1 MAGGLIKGVLRA
13 LVAYLEL
20 RNKTHYHRV
29 VTESRDKQK
38 KFVELAELRVNSAI
52 KSIQLIGNL
61 SNKRKNIM
69 SADITSSMQI
79 LCKAYKVC
87 RHYVKS

>member
-1 MAGGLIKGVLRA
+1 MVGGLIKGVLRA

-38 KFVELAELRVNSAI
+38 NLINEIETLRIAGDVDSNDRADLLRDELLDEKRHLEHLSAFYLKSVEGDPNS
-52 KSIQLIGNL
+52 K
-61 SNKRKNIM
+61 
-69 SADITSSMQI
+69 
-79 LCKAYKVC
+79 
-87 RHYVKS
+87 

>member
-38 KFVELAELRVNSAI
+38 NLINEIETLRTTGDVD
-52 KSIQLIGNL
+52 
-61 SNKRKNIM
+61 SNDR
-69 SADITSSMQI
+69 ADI
-79 LCKAYKVC
+79 LRDELLDEK
-87 RHYVKS
+87 RHLEHLSAFYLKSCGGDSDSE

>member
-1 MAGGLIKGVLRA
+1 MTGGLIKGALRA

-38 KFVELAELRVNSAI
+38 NLINEIETLRIAGDVDSNDRADLLRDELLDEKRHLKHLSAFYLKSVEGDPNS
-52 KSIQLIGNL
+52 K
-61 SNKRKNIM
+61 
-69 SADITSSMQI
+69 
-79 LCKAYKVC
+79 
-87 RHYVKS
+87 

>member
-38 KFVELAELRVNSAI
+38 NLINEIETFRTAGDVNS
-52 KSIQLIGNL
+52 ND
-61 SNKRKNIM
+61 R
-69 SADITSSMQI
+69 ADI
-79 LCKAYKVC
+79 LRDELLDEK
-87 RHYVKS
+87 RHLKHISAFYLKSCGGDADPE

>member
-38 KFVELAELRVNSAI
+38 KLINEIETLRIAGDNDSNDRADILRDELLDEKRHLEHLSAFYI
-52 KSIQLIGNL
+52 KSVEGN
-61 SNKRKNIM
+61 SDSK
-69 SADITSSMQI
+69 
-79 LCKAYKVC
+79 
-87 RHYVKS
+87 

>member
-38 KFVELAELRVNSAI
+38 NLINEIETLRSAGDI
-52 KSIQLIGNL
+52 D
-61 SNKRKNIM
+61 SNDR
-69 SADITSSMQI
+69 ADI
-79 LCKAYKVC
+79 LRDELLDEK
-87 RHYVKS
+87 RHLEHLSAFYLKSCGGDSDSK

>member
-38 KFVELAELRVNSAI
+38 KLINEIETLRIAGDVDSNDRADLLRDELLDEKRHLEHLSAFYL
-52 KSIQLIGNL
+52 KSCGGD
-61 SNKRKNIM
+61 SD
-69 SADITSSMQI
+69 SE
-79 LCKAYKVC
+79 
-87 RHYVKS
+87 

>member
-1 MAGGLIKGVLRA
+1 MTGGLIKGALRA

-38 KFVELAELRVNSAI
+38 NLINEIETLRIAGDVDSNDRADLLRDELLDEKRHLEHLSAFYL
-52 KSIQLIGNL
+52 KSCGGD
-61 SNKRKNIM
+61 SD
-69 SADITSSMQI
+69 SE
-79 LCKAYKVC
+79 
-87 RHYVKS
+87 

>member
-1 MAGGLIKGVLRA
+1 MGGGLIKGVLRA

-38 KFVELAELRVNSAI
+38 NLINEIETLRIAGDVDSSDRADLLRDELLDEKRHLEHLSAFYL
-52 KSIQLIGNL
+52 KSCGGD
-61 SNKRKNIM
+61 SDSK
-69 SADITSSMQI
+69 
-79 LCKAYKVC
+79 
-87 RHYVKS
+87 

>member
-1 MAGGLIKGVLRA
+1 MTGGLIKGVLRA

-38 KFVELAELRVNSAI
+38 NLINEIETLRIAGDVDSSDRADLLRDELLDEKRHLEHLSAFYL
-52 KSIQLIGNL
+52 KSCGGD
-61 SNKRKNIM
+61 SDSK
-69 SADITSSMQI
+69 
-79 LCKAYKVC
+79 
-87 RHYVKS
+87 

>member
-1 MAGGLIKGVLRA
+1 MTGGLIKGVLRA

-38 KFVELAELRVNSAI
+38 NLINEIETLRSAGDVDS
-52 KSIQLIGNL
+52 KD
-61 SNKRKNIM
+61 R
-69 SADITSSMQI
+69 ADI
-79 LCKAYKVC
+79 LRDELLDEK
-87 RHYVKS
+87 RHLEHLSAFYLKSCGGDSDSK

>member
-1 MAGGLIKGVLRA
+1 MTGGLIKGVLRA

-38 KFVELAELRVNSAI
+38 NLINEIETLRTTGDVD
-52 KSIQLIGNL
+52 
-61 SNKRKNIM
+61 SNDR
-69 SADITSSMQI
+69 ADI
-79 LCKAYKVC
+79 LRDELLDEK
-87 RHYVKS
+87 RHLEHLSAFYLKSCGGDSDSE

>member
-1 MAGGLIKGVLRA
+1 MTGGLIKGALRA

-38 KFVELAELRVNSAI
+38 KLINEIETLRITGDVDSNDRADLLRDELLDEKRHLEHISTFYL
-52 KSIQLIGNL
+52 KSCGG
-61 SNKRKNIM
+61 
-69 SADITSSMQI
+69 DTDPE
-79 LCKAYKVC
+79 
-87 RHYVKS
+87 

>member
-1 MAGGLIKGVLRA
+1 MVGGLIKGVLRA

-38 KFVELAELRVNSAI
+38 KLINEIETLRITGDVDSNDRADLLRDELLDEKRHLEHLSAFYL
-52 KSIQLIGNL
+52 KSCGGD
-61 SNKRKNIM
+61 SDSK
-69 SADITSSMQI
+69 
-79 LCKAYKVC
+79 
-87 RHYVKS
+87 

>member
-1 MAGGLIKGVLRA
+1 MVGGLIKGVLRA

-38 KFVELAELRVNSAI
+38 NLFNEIETLRIAGDVDSNDRADLLRDELLDEKRHLEHLSAFYL
-52 KSIQLIGNL
+52 KSCGGGTD
-61 SNKRKNIM
+61 SK
-69 SADITSSMQI
+69 
-79 LCKAYKVC
+79 
-87 RHYVKS
+87 

>member
-38 KFVELAELRVNSAI
+38 KLINEIETLRTAGDVDSNAVFLPYIPSAV
-52 KSIQLIGNL
+52 
-61 SNKRKNIM
+61 
-69 SADITSSMQI
+69 APT
-79 LCKAYKVC
+79 AY
-87 RHYVKS
+87 RS

>member
-20 RNKTHYHRV
+20 RNKTHYHQV

-38 KFVELAELRVNSAI
+38 KLINEIETLRIA
-52 KSIQLIGNL
+52 GGW
-61 SNKRKNIM
+61 RF
-69 SADITSSMQI
+69 
-79 LCKAYKVC
+79 
-87 RHYVKS
+87 

>member
-1 MAGGLIKGVLRA
+1 MTGGLIKGVLRA

-38 KFVELAELRVNSAI
+38 NLINEIETLRSAGDI
-52 KSIQLIGNL
+52 D
-61 SNKRKNIM
+61 SNDR
-69 SADITSSMQI
+69 ADI
-79 LCKAYKVC
+79 LRDELLDEK
-87 RHYVKS
+87 RHLEHLSAFYLKSCGGDSDSE

>member
-1 MAGGLIKGVLRA
+1 MVGGLIKGVLRA

-38 KFVELAELRVNSAI
+38 KLINEIETLRITGDVDSNDRADLLRDELLDEKRHLEHLSAFYL
-52 KSIQLIGNL
+52 KSCGGD
-61 SNKRKNIM
+61 SD
-69 SADITSSMQI
+69 SE
-79 LCKAYKVC
+79 
-87 RHYVKS
+87 